1 MFFKMRPIRVVL
13 GDDHTLVRQGIRTLL
28 ASSTIDVEAE
38 AANGRDLIKQVQK
51 LHPDVAL
58 VDISMPL
65 LNGIEATRRIAKV
78 SPKTR
83 VIILSMYTDKEYIA
97 NAYQLGAW
105 GYVLK
110 EQAPERLL
118 EAIGAVSAGK
128 RYFPDRAAV
137 GDSTLKNERLT
148 PREREV
154 LQLIAEGKKTSE
166 IAQIMTRSLHTVR
179 NHRARLMKK
188 LGVHNAAELVKAAEE
203 LGLVHLEPVRREG

>member
-1 MFFKMRPIRVVL
+1 MVL

-38 AANGRDLIKQVQK
+38 AANGRDLVKQVQR
-51 LHPDVAL
+51 LNPDVAL

-78 SPKTR
+78 APKTR

-97 NAYQLGAW
+97 HAYQLGAW

-110 EQAPERLL
+110 EQAPECLL
-118 EAIGAVSAGK
+118 EAIRAVAAGK
-128 RYFPDRAAV
+128 RYFPDRV
-137 GDSTLKNERLT
+137 TVDDSTLVNERLT

-166 IAQIMTRSLHTVR
+166 IARIMTRSLHTVR

-188 LGVHNAAELVKAAEE
+188 LGVHSAAELVKAAEE
-203 LGLVHLEPVRREG
+203 MGLVHLQPVRREE

>member
-1 MFFKMRPIRVVL
+1 MIFKMRSIRVVL

-118 EAIGAVSAGK
+118 EAIGAVAAGK
-128 RYFPDRAAV
+128 RYFPDRATV
-137 GDSTLKNERLT
+137 DDSTPVNERLT